1 MKKRI
6 DIAVKEKYNISRDK
20 AKEIIEKGG
29 VKLNGKVIKKA
40 SAMAEESD
48 EIILDNDMVIPYVG
62 RGGLKM
68 EGAVKIFGIDIRDKV
83 CMDIGASTG
92 GFTDCMLRFGAKKVY
107 AVDVGNGQ
115 LAEKLKNDA
124 RVISMENTDIRDLKK
139 EDIPDEIEFIGTDVS
154 FISLEKV
161 LPKAD
166 EILKNGGEMAV
177 LVKPQFEAGREYV
190 GKGGIVKD
198 IKIRKRVV
206 KKISDFAGQTGFEVC
221 GIAVSPIKGSKGNT
235 EYLMYIRKS
244 GKESEESRIEKM
256 IKELF
261 EI

>member
-20 AKEIIEKGG
+20 VKEIIGKGG
-29 VKLNGKVIKKA
+29 VTLNGKAIKKA
-40 SAMAEESD
+40 SVMVEDSD
-48 EIILDNDMVIPYVG
+48 EIILDTDMMIPYVG

-68 EGAVKIFGIDIRDKV
+68 EGAIKVFGIDIENKI

-92 GFTDCMLRFGAKKVY
+92 GFTDCMLRYGARKVY
-107 AVDVGNGQ
+107 AVDVGSEQ
-115 LAEKLKNDA
+115 LAKKLKNDA
-124 RVISMENTDIRDLKK
+124 RVISMEKTDIRRLKK
-139 EDIPDEIEFIGTDVS
+139 EDIADEIECIGADVS
-154 FISLEKV
+154 FISLEKI
-161 LPKAD
+161 LPYAEKL
-166 EILKNGGEMAV
+166 LKSGGELAV
-177 LVKPQFEAGREYV
+177 LIKPQFEAGREYV

-206 KKISDFAGQTGFEVC
+206 KRITEFSGQIGFEVL
-221 GIAVSPIKGSKGNT
+221 GIAVSPIKGGSGNI
-235 EYLMYIRKS
+235 EYLMYARKS
-244 GKESEESRIEKM
+244 GRINDNRYAEKM